1 MNDDAIAP
9 VVAVMMILVV
19 AVTLLSIWN
28 AIYLPDLKQQA
39 EMEHLK
45 EVEEG
50 FREIDS
56 DISHMVSLLR
66 NANISVNIPL
76 GGGDI
81 LLHQARSGGSL
92 NVQDS
97 YHLIEISNSTPGFNR
112 NSLMSKIQYLPTSN
126 FWIKQGYSWEGY
138 TAVSKG
144 TAEIPLEFETLDE
157 ARITNYILINPDKTP
172 REVIIANITKGTPA
186 TTSGNG
192 IASVVME
199 GRSGETI
206 ELLPDPGVSGVFV
219 DVNVSSSSG
228 KLVNKSI
235 ENYAWEGGISHFTS
249 PEGYSYARHNT
260 TKPVSITLYNLTLSV
275 R

>member
-9 VVAVMMILVV
+9 VIAVMMILVV

-66 NANISVNIPL
+66 NANISGNIPL

-92 NVQDS
+92 TVQDP
-97 YHLIEISNSTPGFNR
+97 YHLIEISNSTLNR
-112 NSLMSKIQYLPTSN
+112 NSFMSKIQYIPISN

-138 TAVSKG
+138 INVSKG
-144 TAEIPLEFETLDE
+144 TAETPLEFETLGE
-157 ARITNYILINPDKTP
+157 TVVTNYILINPYKSP

-186 TTSGNG
+186 AISGNG
-192 IASVVME
+192 IASFIME
-199 GRSGETI
+199 GRCGETI
-206 ELLPDPGVSGVFV
+206 VIEPTPDVCI
-219 DVNVSSSSG
+219 DVNVTCPSG
-228 KLVNKSI
+228 TLVSNSINK
-235 ENYAWEGGISHFTS
+235 YHWDGISHFTNIK
-249 PEGYSYARHNT
+249 GYSYTRYT
-260 TKPVSITLYNLTLSV
+260 SISPVSVTIYNLTLSV

>member
-39 EMEHLK
+39 EVEHLK

-56 DISHMVSLLR
+56 DISHMVSLNR
-66 NANISVNIPL
+66 SGIVKVSIPL

-92 NVQDS
+92 TVQDP
-97 YHLIEISNSTPGFNR
+97 YDLIEISHSTSGFIR
-112 NSLMSKIQYLPTSN
+112 TSYMSKIQYSPVSN
-126 FWIKQGYSWEGY
+126 YWVNQGYTWETY
-138 TAVSKG
+138 LNVSKG
-144 TAEIPLEFETLDE
+144 SMTTPLEFGQTGDVEVGHYI
-157 ARITNYILINPDKTP
+157 RINTDSNP
-172 REVIIANITKGTPA
+172 ISIAVLNITQGEPRSV
-186 TTSGNG
+186 SGNG
-192 IASVVME
+192 IATINMDGESGQGLLLKGSV
-199 GRSGETI
+199 
-206 ELLPDPGVSGVFV
+206 DPVYIK
-219 DVNVSSSSG
+219 VNTTPLSG
-228 KLVNKSI
+228 KKINESVYSKLNGYYIADGEYLINKD
-235 ENYAWEGGISHFTS
+235 
-249 PEGYSYARHNT
+249 
-260 TKPVSITLYNLTLSV
+260 VSITIYNLTLSV